1 VTAEPEQ
8 DPSDSVQTA
17 NRLELDYPVVSRQ
30 RPPTT
35 VVAETD
41 DPTELDSEDARL
53 AHLEELSWLFDNSVP
68 VPGTDYRIG
77 LDPILGLLPVL
88 GDVPGATVSAYIVAE
103 AAAMGVPRET
113 LARMGVNLVLDATLG
128 SLPVVGDLFDAVWK
142 ANERNVRLL
151 TERVDDPDAGTADRR
166 FLLAVT
172 AGLLV
177 CLLAVGAGTTLA
189 VLWLLGQAGIT
200 L

>member
-1 VTAEPEQ
+1 V
-8 DPSDSVQTA
+8 S
-17 NRLELDYPVVSRQ
+17 SRQ
-30 RPPTT
+30 SER
-35 VVAETD
+35 VAEEAGTPPAAD
-41 DPTELDSEDARL
+41 ATSARL
-53 AHLEELSWLFDNSVP
+53 AHLQELSRLFDSSIR

-113 LARMGVNLVLDATLG
+113 LARMGVNLVVDATVG

-142 ANERNVRLL
+142 ANDRNVALL
-151 TERVDDPDAGTADRR
+151 EARVDDPDADTADRR
-166 FLLAVT
+166 FLLALT
-172 AGLLV
+172 AGLLG
-177 CLLAVGAGTTLA
+177 CLLAVGAGTTLV
-189 VLWLLGQAGIT
+189 VLWLLGQAGIG

>member
-1 VTAEPEQ
+1 
-8 DPSDSVQTA
+8 
-17 NRLELDYPVVSRQ
+17 VSRQ

-41 DPTELDSEDARL
+41 EPTVSEDARL
-53 AHLEELSWLFDNSVP
+53 AHLRELSRLFDSSIR

-128 SLPVVGDLFDAVWK
+128 SFPVVGDLFDAVWK

>member
-1 VTAEPEQ
+1 M
-8 DPSDSVQTA
+8 
-17 NRLELDYPVVSRQ
+17 RLGCDHPVVSSRRSQ
-30 RPPTT
+30 TT
-35 VVAETD
+35 V
-41 DPTELDSEDARL
+41 SEEADATGDALPEGARL
-53 AHLEELSWLFDNSVP
+53 AHLRELSRLFDSSIR

-113 LARMGVNLVLDATLG
+113 LARMGVNLVVDATVG

-142 ANERNVRLL
+142 ANDRNVALL
-151 TERVDDPDAGTADRR
+151 EARVGDPDADTADRR
-166 FLLAVT
+166 FLLALT

-177 CLLAVGAGTTLA
+177 CLLTVGAGTTLV
-189 VLWLLGQAGIT
+189 VLWLLAQAGVT

>member
-1 VTAEPEQ
+1 V
-8 DPSDSVQTA
+8 S
-17 NRLELDYPVVSRQ
+17 SRQ
-30 RPPTT
+30 SERVAKGTDTPAT
-35 VVAETD
+35 V
-41 DPTELDSEDARL
+41 DSEGARL
-53 AHLEELSWLFDNSVP
+53 AHLRELSRLFDSSIR

-113 LARMGVNLVLDATLG
+113 LVRMGVNLLVDATLG
-128 SLPVVGDLFDAVWK
+128 SFPVVGDLFDAVWK
-142 ANERNVRLL
+142 ANDRNVALL
-151 TERVDDPDAGTADRR
+151 EARVDDPDADTADRR
-166 FLLAVT
+166 FLLALT

-189 VLWLLGQAGIT
+189 VLWLLGQAGVT

>member
-1 VTAEPEQ
+1 V
-8 DPSDSVQTA
+8 S
-17 NRLELDYPVVSRQ
+17 SRQ
-30 RPPTT
+30 SEQ
-35 VVAETD
+35 VAEGTD
-41 DPTELDSEDARL
+41 TPATVDSEGARL
-53 AHLEELSWLFDNSVP
+53 AYLRELSRLFDSSIR

-113 LARMGVNLVLDATLG
+113 LVRMGVNLLVDATLG
-128 SLPVVGDLFDAVWK
+128 SFPVVGDLFDAVWK
-142 ANERNVRLL
+142 ANDRNVALL
-151 TERVDDPDAGTADRR
+151 EARVDDPDADTADRR
-166 FLLAVT
+166 FLLALT

-189 VLWLLGQAGIT
+189 VLWLLGQAGVT